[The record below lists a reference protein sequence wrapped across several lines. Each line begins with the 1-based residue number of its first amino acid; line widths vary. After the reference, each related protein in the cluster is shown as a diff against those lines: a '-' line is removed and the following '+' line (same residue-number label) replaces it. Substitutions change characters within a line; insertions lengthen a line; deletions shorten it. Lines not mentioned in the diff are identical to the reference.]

1 MHQESHCLR
10 QDARPATSDCR
21 VQEIATLLALGYFR
35 YRRRL
40 ATARAQKEAPAAE
53 KALDDVT
60 PRRKVKGRGDKASQ
74 EESRE

>member
-21 VQEIATLLALGYFR
+21 VQEIATLLALGYLR
-35 YRRRL
+35 HRKRL
-40 ATARAQKEAPAAE
+40 ARDTARESAAAAE
-53 KALDDVT
+53 KPLDDVT
-60 PRRKVKGRGDKASQ
+60 PRRKVKGRGDKASL